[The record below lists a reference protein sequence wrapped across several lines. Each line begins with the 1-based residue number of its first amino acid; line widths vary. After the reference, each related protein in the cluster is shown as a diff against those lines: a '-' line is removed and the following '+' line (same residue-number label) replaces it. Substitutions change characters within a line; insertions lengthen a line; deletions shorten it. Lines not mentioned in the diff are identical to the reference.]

1 MTIAVESYYNFAY
14 NNYDI
19 AEESLSLSK
28 IFVAIENGFRDL
40 IAMFKKLIQKIMG
53 LKKCR
58 LPIKF
63 SIKTNEYKFLKVI
76 LRCKKQT

>member
-28 IFVAIENGFRDL
+28 IFVAIENGFRAL
-40 IAMFKKLIQKIMG
+40 IAMFKNLIQKI
-53 LKKCR
+53 KK
-58 LPIKF
+58 
-63 SIKTNEYKFLKVI
+63 
-76 LRCKKQT
+76 